1 MIRLTKLNNSFFVIN
16 CELIETIESTPDTV
30 ITLNNGKKY
39 VVAESV
45 DEVVERVIEYKKRI
59 FANKYNDLTSEE

>member
-1 MIRLTKLNNSFFVIN
+1 MIKLTKLNDSTFVLN

-39 VVAESV
+39 VVTENI
-45 DEVVERVIEYKKRI
+45 DEVIEKVMQYKSRI
-59 FANKYNDLTSEE
+59 FRC

>member
-1 MIRLTKLNNSFFVIN
+1 MIRLTKLNNVSFVIN

-39 VVAESV
+39 VITETI
-45 DEVVERVIEYKKRI
+45 DEVVEKVVQYKNRVYDI
-59 FANKYNDLTSEE
+59 KY

>member
-1 MIRLTKLNNSFFVIN
+1 MIRLTKLNNSIFVIN

-39 VVAESV
+39 VVADSI
-45 DEVVERVIEYKKRI
+45 DEVIDRVIQYKKRI
-59 FANKYNDLTSEE
+59 FANKYNDVASEI